1 MKTTKNQAAAVR
13 SYLATLGVSIS
24 HVQALEVIARG
35 AGLRSRHVKAQV
47 EQAASPAEVKFE
59 EALALCAKR
68 PYPAGEADTIK
79 DLLALFPEL
88 FTTAAE
94 AKEFL
99 EDSLDESIA
108 AAADQVCLANAIRKT
123 YIAAGR
129 TPEALATA
137 LRSLVEH
144 QVWGCKDYRTAYSFL
159 TGSECYSGPVV
170 SYQMAADSPQPG
182 ETVQSTRDV
191 MAQEWTPED
200 IAVAQRQGWDIFE
213 TNRNEDDAQEMVNGK
228 PYGHRPFE
236 LQRDDEQ
243 GVFADDAEAHAFV
256 RAAAQTGDKVA
267 QRALAFLE
275 KYSPAEYAAV
285 MAAPELPQ

>member
-35 AGLRSRHVKAQV
+35 AGLRSRHVKAQA
-47 EQAASPAEVKFE
+47 EQAASPAEAKFE

-68 PYPAGEADTIK
+68 PYPAGAPDTVK
-79 DLLALFPEL
+79 DLMALLPEL

-123 YIAAGR
+123 YIETGR
-129 TPEALATA
+129 TPEALAKA

-144 QVWGCKDYRTAYSFL
+144 QVWGYKDYRTAYLFL
-159 TGSECYSGPVV
+159 SGSECYSGPIV
-170 SYQMAADSPQPG
+170 SYEVEVDVPEPGATLVSTSNEMALA
-182 ETVQSTRDV
+182 
-191 MAQEWTPED
+191 WTPED
-200 IAVAQRQGWDIFE
+200 VDAAQRQGWDIFS
-213 TNRNEDDAQEMVNGK
+213 TNRDEETESQLVDGK

-243 GVFADDAEAHAFV
+243 ELFDDDAAAHAFV
-256 RAAAQTGDKVA
+256 RAAAQNGDKVA

-285 MAAPELPQ
+285 MAAPAPK